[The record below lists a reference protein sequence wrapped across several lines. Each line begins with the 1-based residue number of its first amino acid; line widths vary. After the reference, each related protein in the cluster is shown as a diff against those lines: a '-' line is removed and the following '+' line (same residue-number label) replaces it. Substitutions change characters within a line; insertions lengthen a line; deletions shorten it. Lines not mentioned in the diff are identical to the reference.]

1 MYLLSCFYRFY
12 HRFNTSILRP
22 VHLSLCCIR
31 QFLLKCNFII
41 IKRNPRVSDCTLAG
55 AVFNFSLHLRLMEG
69 QQWFL
74 RRMRRSNVGHCLASS
89 CVTLQP
95 PGRALAPLP
104 AACCLRSSSIHS
116 NHSKLLLITFLT
128 GFLWSFCFCSF
139 SSCRRLRVV
148 SFSLYF
154 VCFAARL
161 SGARCQVPA
170 AWAIATPT
178 PDNRLSASG
187 PLGTPSTI

>member
-1 MYLLSCFYRFY
+1 MCFLACFYRFY

-69 QQWFL
+69 QQWFF
-74 RRMRRSNVGHCLASS
+74 RGRSRSGVVLCYIAAAWPCPCSIA
-89 CVTLQP
+89 C
-95 PGRALAPLP
+95 RPLP
-104 AACCLRSSSIHS
+104 ACLRSSSIHS

-139 SSCRRLRVV
+139 SLSPSSCRLFFPYISCV
-148 SFSLYF
+148 LLL
-154 VCFAARL
+154 A
-161 SGARCQVPA
+161 
-170 AWAIATPT
+170 
-178 PDNRLSASG
+178 
-187 PLGTPSTI
+187 